1 MRVFV
6 SAADSYMG
14 RHIVA
19 RLRRLAKEA
28 ARGGEAEPAEL
39 VVVGTLSGAADLAA
53 PELDEEF
60 KVSRARL
67 PWRRGCEAGGEGGAR
82 ASARLGRSRS
92 GATAAQRLRSSWRSP
107 AGRPRGVHRASR
119 GRWQM
124 PARRSP
130 AWRFRFAACASG
142 LRR

>member
-6 SAADSYMG
+6 SAAASDMG

-60 KVSRARL
+60 KVSRA
-67 PWRRGCEAGGEGGAR
+67 
-82 ASARLGRSRS
+82 
-92 GATAAQRLRSSWRSP
+92 
-107 AGRPRGVHRASR
+107 
-119 GRWQM
+119 
-124 PARRSP
+124 
-130 AWRFRFAACASG
+130 
-142 LRR
+142 